1 MFGKNQTV
9 NKNKTPL
16 KIYNSFYIQS
26 LIKRLKE
33 KYMVEKTVKCPK
45 CNNIISTS
53 GSYGEVV
60 KVICPICKTEG
71 KVTFGMPILDNEIA
85 IEVNN
90 LKKEYGSLIA
100 VNNISFK
107 IRMGEVFAFLGP
119 NGAGKTT
126 TVEMIESIR
135 QPTSGSIKIFG
146 KDVKT
151 SFNEVK
157 EKIGILPQEFHSF
170 EKLTVKET
178 LVYFS
183 MIYKNKANINEII
196 DAMDL
201 KDEEKKFYKD
211 LSGGLKQ
218 RVGVAISLV
227 NDPDIVFL
235 DEPTTGLDPKA
246 RREVWEVIAG
256 LRDRGKTVFLTT
268 HYMEE
273 AEYLADHIAIIH
285 KGVII
290 AEGSLEELIKKH
302 GDESIL
308 RIKNCSSKNTIE
320 VLKENG
326 FQAYNENN
334 GDIAVKIEFKE
345 RVLDVLSILR
355 HECIDYDNIDI
366 RRSNLEEIF
375 LKITGAR
382 LSEADT

>member
-1 MFGKNQTV
+1 MIQRTV
-9 NKNKTPL
+9 QCPNCQ
-16 KIYNSFYIQS
+16 KILY
-26 LIKRLKE
+26 
-33 KYMVEKTVKCPK
+33 C
-45 CNNIISTS
+45 S
-53 GSYGEVV
+53 GSPGDVV
-60 KVICPICKTEG
+60 EIVCMGCGTEG
-71 KVTFGMPILDNEIA
+71 KVTFEKLISTKNAA
-85 IEVNN
+85 IEVTN
-90 LKKEYGSLIA
+90 LTKVYSDLVA
-100 VNNISFK
+100 VNNISFTVQIGK
-107 IRMGEVFAFLGP
+107 IFAFLGP

-135 QPTSGSIKIFG
+135 QPTSGNIKILS
-146 KDVKT
+146 KDIKT

-157 EKIGILPQEFHSF
+157 EKIAILPQEFHSF

-183 MIYKNKANINEII
+183 KLYKKTADVNSII

-201 KDEEKKFYKD
+201 NDERKKYYKD

-256 LRDRGKTVFLTT
+256 LRNRGKTVFLTT

-285 KGVII
+285 KGKII
-290 AEGSLEELIKKH
+290 AEGTLDELINKH
-302 GDESIL
+302 GEESIL
-308 RIKNCSSKNTIE
+308 RIKNCSSKNAVY

-326 FQAYNENN
+326 FDAHAEGN
-334 GDIAVKIEFKE
+334 GDVAIKIEFKE
-345 RVLDVLSILR
+345 RVLGVLSILK
-355 HECIDYDNIDI
+355 HECIDYENIDI

-375 LKITGAR
+375 LKITGAK
-382 LSEADT
+382 LSEAEQ